1 MNTSSPA
8 TASVGALERSAAP
21 LAVSGN
27 LLTALYFIIPACAA
41 VVVIDMLLLN
51 HALKSYLPTRP
62 EQWLLWT
69 VVFNTPHILASFF
82 SFADKEYYHFYKPR
96 VLKALAVFS
105 SVVVL
110 FTMIVPAVLP
120 GALARISMI
129 VFSGYVIA
137 YTMYHVLSQQL
148 GVAISM
154 MKIRPGKLYGPLR
167 WCATLAGTFMYAL
180 AVVDDELY
188 FVGVRFGTIFEFLS
202 AACVATSCVLG
213 YHLAKDSKNSKGTLY
228 LYANLVMLVAV
239 YVFWEL
245 GYGVFVI
252 VVPRFV
258 HDITAFYIYAVHDH
272 NRNLQTRHNYI
283 YRSFTFMSP
292 LVACPVLAIVLSA
305 VLEQYVWFVAPLLI
319 VTLLH
324 YYTEGF
330 IWRGDT
336 LHRRQVAFH

>member
-1 MNTSSPA
+1 MSTSTPA
-8 TASVGALERSAAP
+8 ATSITTDVRSAAP

-41 VVVIDMLLLN
+41 VVLIDMLLLN
-51 HALKSYLPTRP
+51 QTLKSYLPSRP
-62 EQWLLWT
+62 EDWLIWT

-82 SFADKEYYHFYKPR
+82 SFADKEYYQFYKPR
-96 VLKALAVFS
+96 VLKALAIFS
-105 SVVVL
+105 GVVVL

-120 GALARISMI
+120 DSLARILMI
-129 VFSGYVIA
+129 VFTGYVIA

-154 MKIRPGKLYGPLR
+154 MKVRPGKLYEPLR
-167 WCATLAGTFMYAL
+167 WSATLAGTFMYAL

-188 FVGVRFGTIFEFLS
+188 FAGIRFGTIFEILA

-213 YHLAKDSKNSKGTLY
+213 YRMAKDSKNPKGALY

-252 VVPRFV
+252 MVPRFV
-258 HDITAFYIYAVHDH
+258 HDITALYIYAVHDH
-272 NRNLQTRHNYI
+272 NRNFQTRHNYI
-283 YRSFTFMSP
+283 YRSFSFLSP
-292 LVACPVLAIVLSA
+292 LIVCPALAIVLTA
-305 VLEQYVWFVAPLLI
+305 VLEPNAWFVAPLI
-319 VTLLH
+319 IITLLH
-324 YYTEGF
+324 YYTESF

-336 LHRRQVAFH
+336 PHRRQIAFQ

>member
-1 MNTSSPA
+1 MPA
-8 TASVGALERSAAP
+8 TANASSFSHSATP

-27 LLTALYFIIPACAA
+27 LLTALYCIIPVCAA
-41 VVVIDMLLLN
+41 IVAIDLLLLD
-51 HALKSYLPTRP
+51 HALQRYLPSRP
-62 EQWLLWT
+62 EEWLFWT

-82 SFADKEYYHFYKPR
+82 SFADKEYYRFYKPR
-96 VLKALAVFS
+96 VLKALIAFS
-105 SVVVL
+105 TVVVL
-110 FTMIVPAVLP
+110 CTMVAPAMLP
-120 GALARISMI
+120 GALARVLMI

-188 FVGVRFGTIFEFLS
+188 FAGLRFGAVFEFL
-202 AACVATSCVLG
+202 AGACVAMSCVLG
-213 YHLAKDSKNSKGTLY
+213 YRLAKDSQNRKGTLY
-228 LYANLVMLVAV
+228 LYSNLVMLVAV
-239 YVFWEL
+239 YGFWDL

-272 NRNLQTRHNYI
+272 NRNLETRHNYI
-283 YRSFTFMSP
+283 YRSFAFLSP
-292 LVACPVLAIVLSA
+292 LIVCPALAIVLSA
-305 VLEQYVWFVAPLLI
+305 VLGQHVWFVAPLLI

-336 LHRRQVAFH
+336 LHRRQVAFR